1 MTTQLRDGY
10 VLRPAAREDLHVI
23 ADLVIAC
30 DVEVSG
36 YSEFT
41 LDDMRS
47 LSRLP
52 RVELE
57 KDSWVIRKEG
67 EPVAAAFL
75 WDSKPNAVFYSFGVV
90 RGPHQGQGLG
100 SALMD
105 LVEVRARE
113 RAVPGAILRTFIDL
127 NQPQAAR
134 LAEARGFRFVRR
146 QWSMHVELDAPPD
159 PAVLPEGISV
169 RWGTDAAVD
178 LPILH
183 RLITETFAGHWGFTP
198 RTYDEFSRMVLERE
212 DCDPTMW
219 LIATEDDEPVA
230 ALMGQL
236 AGDKGWVGDL
246 GVREA
251 WRKRGLGEALLRIAF
266 AMYYDRGY
274 KQVGL
279 AVDTGNETG
288 AVKLYERVGM
298 KAERGD
304 DEYEKPLGDITVT

>member
-1 MTTQLRDGY
+1 MTAHLPDGY
-10 VLRPAAREDLHVI
+10 SLSSASPEDLHVI
-23 ADLVIAC
+23 AELVIAC
-30 DVEVSG
+30 DTDVSG

-47 LSRLP
+47 LSKLP

-57 KDSWVIRKEG
+57 RDSWIIRKG
-67 EPVAAAFL
+67 AEPVGAAFL
-75 WDSKPNAVFYSFGVV
+75 WVSKPNTVFYSFGVV
-90 RGPHQGQGLG
+90 RGPHQGRGLG
-100 SALMD
+100 SVLMD
-105 LVEVRARE
+105 LVEARARE
-113 RAVPGAILRTFIDL
+113 RAEPGALLRTFIDL
-127 NQPQAAR
+127 NQPPAAR

-146 QWSMHVELDAPPD
+146 QWSMHVELDGQPTPP
-159 PAVLPEGISV
+159 ALPEGISV
-169 RWGTDAAVD
+169 RACTDAASE

-183 RLITETFAGHWGFTP
+183 GLINETFEGHWGFTP
-198 RTYDEFSRMVLERE
+198 RTYEEFSPMILERE

-219 LIATEDDEPVA
+219 FIATENDTPVA
-230 ALMGQL
+230 FLMGQI

-246 GVREA
+246 GVRKS

-266 AMYYDRGY
+266 AMYYERGY

-288 AVKLYERVGM
+288 AVRLYERVGM

-304 DEYEKPLGDITVT
+304 DEYEKSLG